1 MGVLQKNIKSNF
13 TIVNNTILTDRN
25 LDIKLRGLLITMIS
39 LPPNWNFSI
48 AGLQKILPDGR
59 DAIASALKKL
69 EQFGYLTRTTIRN
82 EKGKIIDIDY
92 TIYDEPC
99 FAFKENLQENNS
111 ISDITIENET
121 IPQNNTKQHEIL
133 TPKIDLP
140 VPDYPVTG
148 FPYTDNPDT
157 GKPHAENPPQL
168 NTNKY
173 NTKEL
178 NTKELNINQSIYHK
192 HNDGLID
199 KEYNIDNPL
208 QVYSAYREIIK
219 KNIDY
224 ESLMQSYPQDINI
237 VNEIAE
243 LMVEIVSSNRKSY
256 TISGAVYLGEIVK
269 ARMLKLEYRHIEH
282 VIISLT
288 NTFVEIKN
296 IKAYLIS
303 MLFNSYTSC
312 ESYLQVK
319 VNADMRGG

>member
-1 MGVLQKNIKSNF
+1 MGVLQKNIKNNF
-13 TIVNNTILTDRN
+13 TIVNNAILTDIN
-25 LDIKLRGLLITMIS
+25 LDLKLRGLLITMIS

-48 AGLQKILPDGR
+48 TGLQKILPDGR
-59 DAIASALKKL
+59 GSIASALKKL
-69 EQFGYLTRTTIRN
+69 EQFGYLTRTKIRDK
-82 EKGKIIDIDY
+82 KGKIVDIDY
-92 TIYDEPC
+92 TIYDEPH
-99 FAFKENLQENNS
+99 FTYEKDLQENNS
-111 ISDITIENET
+111 IIESIVEDKKMTNY
-121 IPQNNTKQHEIL
+121 NDKQTNFLNLKSSLQI
-133 TPKIDLP
+133 
-140 VPDYPVTG
+140 PDYP
-148 FPYTDNPDT
+148 YAENPHVDYPHVDS
-157 GKPHAENPPQL
+157 PHAENPPQL

-173 NTKEL
+173 

-208 QVYSAYREIIK
+208 TVYSAYKTIIK

-224 ESLMQSYPQDINI
+224 ESLIQSYSQDINI
-237 VNEIAE
+237 VNEIME
-243 LMVEIVSSNRKSY
+243 LMLEIVSNNRKSY
-256 TISGAVYLGEIVK
+256 KISGTEYLGEIVK